1 MVEKCASALQRWV
14 DENKMAKVMEES
26 KLRKTLRSI
35 LVKDGF
41 IEVED
46 NIDLIF
52 GHLRETGRL
61 ANGKIEVGKVDV
73 KIIKLAPIG

>member
-61 ANGKIEVGKVDV
+61 SNGKIEVGKVDV

>member
-1 MVEKCASALQRWV
+1 M
-14 DENKMAKVMEES
+14 
-26 KLRKTLRSI
+26 
-35 LVKDGF
+35 KDGF
-41 IEVED
+41 IEVEE